1 MNLTIDIVS
10 DLESRLLQVAAN
22 QGIDPGQYVVN
33 AVRERLQ
40 ADSTPRLSAEQS
52 QLLDDINRGLS
63 QSEWNRYYE
72 LVEKRQCEA
81 ISENEHAELIAISD
95 RIEEL
100 NAQRMERLAEL
111 ARLRGTTLPALMGQ
125 LGIASPPVL

>member
-10 DLESRLLQVAAN
+10 DLEARLLAIAER
-22 QGIDPGQYVVN
+22 QGIDPTQYVVN

-40 ADSTPRLSAEQS
+40 ADSTPQLSAEQS
-52 QLLDDINRGLS
+52 RLLDDINFGLS
-63 QSEWNRYYE
+63 QSEWDRYHD

-81 ISENEHAELIAISD
+81 ISDDQYAELVATSD
-95 RIEEL
+95 RIETL

-111 ARLRGTTLPALMGQ
+111 ARSRGTTLPDLMGQ
-125 LGIASPPVL
+125 LGITPPLVM